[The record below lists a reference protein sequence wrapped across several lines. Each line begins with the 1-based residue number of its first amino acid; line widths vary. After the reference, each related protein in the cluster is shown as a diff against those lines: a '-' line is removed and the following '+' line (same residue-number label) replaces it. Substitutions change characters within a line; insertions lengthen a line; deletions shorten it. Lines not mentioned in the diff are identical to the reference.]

1 MSRSTA
7 VLFLIAAGC
16 VTTPTGVESMGQRI
30 RLRIAG
36 RGQEP
41 SITSAEHR
49 IFLVLR
55 GPGGRTVPMRVHSPQ
70 HDESEGLCGSICV
83 RAESILDLPQFTVAE
98 SVHGA
103 APLVHDL
110 VLPPG
115 HDVVGAPG
123 AFFVCRQ
130 VAGTNRFVADADPE
144 IWLGQITA
152 DDSRYIE
159 LTPGRGVEATY
170 ETDPPGWPPV
180 LHRASEIPR

>member
-1 MSRSTA
+1 MSRSLA
-7 VLFLIAAGC
+7 VLFLFAAGC
-16 VTTPTGVESMGQRI
+16 VTTPTGTEAMGQRI
-30 RLRIAG
+30 RVRIAG

-55 GPGGRTVPMRVHSPQ
+55 RPDGRTVPMRMHSPQ
-70 HDESEGLCGSICV
+70 YDESEGLCGSIGV
-83 RAESILDLPQFTVAE
+83 RAESLLDLSESTFAE
-98 SVHGA
+98 SLHGA

-115 HDVVGAPG
+115 HTVVGAPG

-130 VAGTNRFVADADPE
+130 VAGTNRFVAEADPE
-144 IWLGQITA
+144 IRLGQITA
-152 DDSRYIE
+152 DGSRYVE
-159 LTPGRGVEATY
+159 LTPGRGIEVTY

-180 LHRASEIPR
+180 LHRASELPR